1 MKAQSKY
8 ALLLAKN
15 GKSLGY
21 SLNKNDSKC
30 YSLLMY
36 SRYKAGDLIMNTVYG
51 YKLFLNL
58 DELEHA
64 NDMYFHKIIPENK

>member
-8 ALLLAKN
+8 ALLVAKN

-21 SLNKNDSKC
+21 SLNKYDSK
-30 YSLLMY
+30 YYRLLMY
-36 SRYKAGDLIMNTVYG
+36 SRYKADDLIMNTVYG

-58 DELEHA
+58 DELEHV
-64 NDMYFHKIIPENK
+64 NDMYFHKIITENT